1 MQIQSRS
8 LSKNKR
14 PSGNC
19 VRLRFSSPSSD
30 PGHRNSLTDG
40 GPLRL
45 WAENWC
51 CGRPTA
57 WSHGNCGCV
66 DGLCSCNFFSGSTF
80 KYYDRIV
87 HFDNVHQVELLFGS
101 SGRGGLE
108 KSVERRSCWALE
120 LGTPMRMGYDGSL
133 HFAAAQGTTGTRA
146 KGNSTLQHCL
156 DWLPCMSVAH
166 NLVEFANI

>member
-1 MQIQSRS
+1 VPLCEGLFATSRQPFFSHPIQFKYKFNLEACQR
-8 LSKNKR
+8 NKR

-80 KYYDRIV
+80 KYYDKIV

-108 KSVERRSCWALE
+108 KSVEPSII
-120 LGTPMRMGYDGSL
+120 LGP
-133 HFAAAQGTTGTRA
+133 GTRDA
-146 KGNSTLQHCL
+146 NADGLRWIPSFCSSTGHHGH
-156 DWLPCMSVAH
+156 SG
-166 NLVEFANI
+166 